1 MSRQRSVV
9 ITGGAGGIGLAT
21 AQEFSQRGYS
31 TGIWDRDSEAAA
43 SAADSL
49 RNGGAT
55 ATYSVVDVR
64 DRSSID
70 DAMKRTL
77 QDLGR
82 VDVLVTA
89 AGISHFVPFLDI
101 SEDEWALMLDI
112 HLGGTFRCAQAVLPG
127 MRAAGFGRI
136 VCISSLA
143 ASSGSAGHVHY
154 AAAKAGIVGFVQA
167 IAKEVGPWGV
177 TVNCVMPGAID
188 TPMLRDIPT
197 EIWTRNADTPVG
209 RIGKP
214 ADVASAVAFLAS
226 EEAEFITGASLNVSG
241 GRFP

>member
-1 MSRQRSVV
+1 V
-9 ITGGAGGIGLAT
+9 
-21 AQEFSQRGYS
+21 
-31 TGIWDRDSEAAA
+31 GIWDRNSDAAE
-43 SAADSL
+43 SAATTLTSA
-49 RNGGAT
+49 GTKT
-55 ATYSVVDVR
+55 AFSVVDVR

-70 DAMKRTL
+70 AAIEKTI
-77 QDLGR
+77 QQLGG

-101 SEDEWALMLDI
+101 SETEWSSMLDI
-112 HLGGTFRCAQAVLPG
+112 HLGGTFRCVQAALPG
-127 MRAAGFGRI
+127 MRATGYGRI

-143 ASSGSAGHVHY
+143 AVSGSPGHVHY
-154 AAAKAGIVGFVQA
+154 AAAKAGILGFVHA
-167 IAKEVGPWGV
+167 VSKEVGPWGV

-214 ADVASAVAFLAS
+214 ADVAAAVAFLAS
-226 EEAEFITGASLNVSG
+226 DEAEFITGASLNVSG